1 MGPLTGIRVVEMAGL
16 GAGPLCGMM
25 LADQGAR
32 VISIERASGSGP
44 ESSLHVHE
52 VDPLVRGKLRLPL
65 DLKRNEDVR
74 VVLEIIAHSQ
84 VLLESFRPGVME
96 RLGLGPEECFDRN
109 PALVYARLSGWGQSG
124 PWARRAGH
132 DPNYIAA
139 TGALYHSG
147 QAPHPPVAPP
157 TLLGDGAAAVML
169 SGAIASALIP
179 ALQRGVGQVIDAA
192 IAECASYLSTYAQSF
207 YQAGHINDQRAS
219 GWLDGAAPWNSVYA
233 TRDHLFMAVAAV
245 EPQFYRELLVGLG
258 LLEHAAFADRK
269 QWRTEQWPSQRQ
281 HIAERFAERNR
292 DDWEAVFAPLD
303 ACVSSVMTYGEAA
316 SHPQFSARGA
326 HFECRG
332 QVFPQPA
339 PRFSATPCVPGSEPT
354 EQATSDYLAELGI
367 RLGDEA

>member
-1 MGPLTGIRVVEMAGL
+1 MGPLAGIRVVEMAGL
-16 GAGPLCGMM
+16 GAAPLCGMM

-52 VDPLVRGKLRLPL
+52 VDPLTRGKLRLPL
-65 DLKRNEDVR
+65 DLKCSRDVS
-74 VVLEIIAHSQ
+74 VLLDIIAQSH

-96 RLGLGPEECFDRN
+96 RLGLGPEECFPRN

-124 PWARRAGH
+124 PWAHRAGH

-147 QAPHPPVAPP
+147 SSAHPPLAPP

-179 ALQRGVGQVIDAA
+179 ALQRGTGQVIDAA

-207 YQAGHINDQRAS
+207 YQAGHITDQRAS

-245 EPQFYRELLVGLG
+245 EPQFYRELLVGLE
-258 LLEHAAFADRK
+258 LLEHAAFADGN

-281 HIAERFAERNR
+281 HIADRFAERDR
-292 DDWEAVFAPLD
+292 GDWEAAFASLD
-303 ACVSSVMTYGEAA
+303 ACVSSVMTYGETA

-326 HFECRG
+326 HFESRG

-339 PRFSATPCVPGSEPT
+339 PRFSATPSVPGAEPT
-354 EQATSDYLAELGI
+354 EQATQDYLAELGI
-367 RLGDEA
+367 QI